1 MGSSLK
7 KVKKEKGPLPIPV
20 HNAPKMNQQ
29 RVVYYQNQIRNMQLF
44 CDGVGQ
50 QQAKIT
56 EQPFQVDILEVYH
69 DRVYVVSSERQISI
83 FDLITFDLVFGDRK
97 IETSEQITQ
106 ICFSG
111 EKMFVGQKNKTLEVF
126 AYTNMELVL
135 KVNTRKDV
143 TCLMTLENAGIVVGQ
158 EDGCVDILSPFY
170 EKILV
175 QEIHPFC
182 DKITWFERT
191 SRTGVCEIAT
201 VTAGQVY
208 FTTIGMK
215 ASDD

>member
-111 EKMFVGQKNKTLEVF
+111 EKMFVG
-126 AYTNMELVL
+126 
-135 KVNTRKDV
+135 
-143 TCLMTLENAGIVVGQ
+143 
-158 EDGCVDILSPFY
+158 
-170 EKILV
+170 
-175 QEIHPFC
+175 
-182 DKITWFERT
+182 
-191 SRTGVCEIAT
+191 
-201 VTAGQVY
+201 
-208 FTTIGMK
+208 
-215 ASDD
+215 